1 MRIHLTD
8 ASIKT
13 WSDDGDD
20 YEEETNYVVHAL
32 NIHFVLMKLRQVSK
46 GNIKL
51 FLIEGVR

>member
-1 MRIHLTD
+1 MRIYLTD

-32 NIHFVLMKLRQVSK
+32 NIHFVLMKLSQLKFTKAIV
-46 GNIKL
+46 GG
-51 FLIEGVR
+51 EE